1 MSRFRTVFLFE
12 LKGYLK
18 NKVVVGVT
26 IFLILASTILLFSPQ
41 FNFGG
46 SDSSGQ
52 SAGELPVMLV
62 QAGDPAETGRLQ
74 EVFCAAF
81 TDYDVRETGLS
92 AEQIKEQIQADE
104 INCAFVLDG
113 AGAWTYYVN
122 NLGMTDQAA
131 RRAAAVLQE
140 DFRLQEMA
148 AAGIAPE
155 KAAEILGNTVNVE
168 TVKLGKD
175 QSFTFFY
182 TYIMIFALY
191 MVIMLYGQMIAT
203 NVANE
208 KSSRTMEL
216 LVTSVNTNAMI
227 FGKVLATCLVGLIQL
242 ALIFGSSMFFYSMNR
257 GSWADN
263 MIVSSIFNPPPALLL
278 QLLLFFFLGFLVY
291 AFLYGA
297 VGSMVSRLEDTTTA
311 VMPIS
316 MLFMISFFLVVIPLA
331 GGDTDSMMIRVCSF
345 IPFSSPVAMFT
356 RIAMGTVPAIE
367 IAISVM
373 ILAISVMLIGF
384 LAARIYRV
392 GVLLYGVKPSPAKII
407 ATLKKERQGN

>member
-12 LKGYLK
+12 LKGHLK

-26 IFLILASTILLFSPQ
+26 IFLILASAVLLFSPR
-41 FNFGG
+41 FTGG
-46 SDSSGQ
+46 D
-52 SAGELPVMLV
+52 AGPKQAAEDRPVMLV
-62 QAGDPAETGRLQ
+62 RAEEPEEAERLQ
-74 EVFCAAF
+74 EIFGAVF
-81 TDYDVRETGLS
+81 TDYDVRETSLT
-92 AEQIKEQIQADE
+92 AEEIRGQILDGE
-104 INCAFVLDG
+104 ITCAFDIGG
-113 AGAWTYYVN
+113 ADTCTYYVN

-131 RRAAAVLQE
+131 RQAAAVLQE
-140 DFRLQEMA
+140 DYRVREME
-148 AAGIAPE
+148 AAGIPAE
-155 KAAEILGNTVNVE
+155 KAAGILNHAVQVE

-191 MVIMLYGQMIAT
+191 MVILMYGQMIAT

-242 ALIFGSSMFFYSMNR
+242 ALIFGSSMLFYHLNSEFWVNDMV
-257 GSWADN
+257 
-263 MIVSSIFNPPPALLL
+263 VSSIFNPPPALLL

-297 VGSMVSRLEDTTTA
+297 VGSMVSRLEETTSA
-311 VMPIS
+311 VMPVT
-316 MLFMISFFLVVIPLA
+316 MLFMISFFLVVIPRA
-331 GGDTDSMMIRVCSF
+331 SGDTESTMIRICSF
-345 IPFSSPVAMFT
+345 VPFSSPVAMFT
-356 RIAMGTVPAIE
+356 RIAMGSVPPVEVAV
-367 IAISVM
+367 SVM
-373 ILAISVMLIGF
+373 ILALSAVLIGF

-392 GVLLYGVKPSPAKII
+392 GVLMYGVRPSPAKII
-407 ATLKKERQGN
+407 AALKKDRQGN

>member
-12 LKGYLK
+12 LKGHLK

-26 IFLILASTILLFSPQ
+26 IFLILASAVLLFSPR
-41 FNFGG
+41 FTGG
-46 SDSSGQ
+46 D
-52 SAGELPVMLV
+52 AGPKQAAEDRPVMLV
-62 QAGDPAETGRLQ
+62 RAEEPEEAERLQ
-74 EVFCAAF
+74 EIFGAVF
-81 TDYDVRETGLS
+81 TDYDVRETSLT
-92 AEQIKEQIQADE
+92 AEEIRGQILDGE
-104 INCAFVLDG
+104 ITCAFDIG
-113 AGAWTYYVN
+113 GPDSCTYYVN

-131 RRAAAVLQE
+131 RQAAAVLQE
-140 DFRLQEMA
+140 DYRVREME
-148 AAGIAPE
+148 AAGIPAE
-155 KAAEILGNTVNVE
+155 KAAGILNHAVQVE

-191 MVIMLYGQMIAT
+191 MVILMYGQMIAT

-242 ALIFGSSMFFYSMNR
+242 ALIFGSSMLFYHLNSEFWVNDMV
-257 GSWADN
+257 
-263 MIVSSIFNPPPALLL
+263 VSSIFNPPPALLL

-297 VGSMVSRLEDTTTA
+297 VGSMVSRLEETTSA
-311 VMPIS
+311 VMPVT

-331 GGDTDSMMIRVCSF
+331 SGDTESTMIRICSF
-345 IPFSSPVAMFT
+345 VPFSSPVAMFT
-356 RIAMGTVPAIE
+356 RIAMGSVPLIE
-367 IAISVM
+367 ILLSVAILVLSV
-373 ILAISVMLIGF
+373 VLIGF
-384 LAARIYRV
+384 LAARIYRA

-407 ATLKKERQGN
+407 AMLKKDRQGN